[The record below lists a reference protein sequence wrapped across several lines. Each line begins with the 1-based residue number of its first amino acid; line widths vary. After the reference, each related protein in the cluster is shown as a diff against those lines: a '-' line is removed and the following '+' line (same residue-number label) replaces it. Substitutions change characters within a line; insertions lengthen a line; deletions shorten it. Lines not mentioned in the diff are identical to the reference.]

1 MDAQELHSLD
11 RALPRGAANGTSIP
25 ALAYELEWDERK
37 VRAGIQELRRD
48 RHVAVATLPRP
59 NGVFVVTSCEDLDEL
74 RRSRD
79 GLRSRAMSL
88 LVTVRDL
95 DEVIA
100 DIAYSPTLFG

>member
-1 MDAQELHSLD
+1 MEAAELTRLD
-11 RALPRGAANGTSIP
+11 HALPRGADNGTSIP
-25 ALAYELEWDERK
+25 ALAYELEWDERR

-59 NGVFVVTSCEDLDEL
+59 NGVFVVTSCAELDEL

-100 DIAYSPTLFG
+100 GIAYSPTLFS